1 MKAADLVEGQK
12 IQDGEKELTVIRATS
27 AMVLYSYVENYPLYG
42 TTDVETNYLSL
53 RDAQRHIDLG
63 NWVIK

>member
-1 MKAADLVEGQK
+1 MKATDLVEGQK

-27 AMVLYSYVENYPLYG
+27 AMVLYSYVEYYPLYG